1 MYRLGIGGKEDL
13 NSAARYYKIGADLGD
28 GLAAAALGAMHFQG
42 DGVVQDLGI
51 AAKYFK
57 IGADLGNATA
67 ANNASSGAHA
77 QTHTTR
83 L

>member
-1 MYRLGIGGKEDL
+1 
-13 NSAARYYKIGADLGD
+13 
-28 GLAAAALGAMHFQG
+28 MHFQG

-57 IGADLGNATA
+57 IGAELGNATA

-77 QTHTTR
+77 QTHTAVILR
-83 L
+83 GGGGEEMRGGW